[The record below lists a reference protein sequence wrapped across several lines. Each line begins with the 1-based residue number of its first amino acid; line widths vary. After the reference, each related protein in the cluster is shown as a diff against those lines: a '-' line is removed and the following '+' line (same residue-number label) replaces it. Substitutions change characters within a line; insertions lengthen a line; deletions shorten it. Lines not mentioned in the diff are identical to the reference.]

1 MKRLFFING
10 TMGVGKTATG
20 TALLR
25 LLPKCVFLDGDWC
38 WNMHPFVVND
48 ETKAMVEENI
58 CYLLANFL
66 KCSAYENVV
75 FCWVMHEEDILHRI
89 LSRLS
94 LENVGLYKFS
104 LVCTEQ
110 TLLERLS
117 KDIDNGFRTE
127 GVIPR
132 SLSRLGLYVSMDT
145 IKIDVTNL
153 DLKQAAAEILAHV
166 WN

>member
-1 MKRLFFING
+1 
-10 TMGVGKTATG
+10 
-20 TALLR
+20 
-25 LLPKCVFLDGDWC
+25 
-38 WNMHPFVVND
+38 
-48 ETKAMVEENI
+48 
-58 CYLLANFL
+58 
-66 KCSAYENVV
+66 
-75 FCWVMHEEDILHRI
+75 MHEEDILHRI

-110 TLLERLS
+110 ALLERLS

-127 GVIPR
+127 DVIPR

-153 DLKQAAAEILAHV
+153 DPKQAAAEILAHV